1 MKTLS
6 SLLLLIAIP
15 FLLLTLPPKL
25 YAQQK
30 VRYSSEVENRIKQ
43 VETNLSG
50 AVQLEGQEKWNIKDR
65 MTFYKVPGVTIAV
78 VRDYK
83 IDWAQGYGWADATE
97 KREVTSETLF
107 QAASISK
114 SLNAVGILK
123 LAQEN
128 KLDLKTDIN
137 TYLKSWKFPYDSL
150 SKNKKVTL
158 SNLLS
163 HTAGL
168 SVHGFRG
175 YAKGEA
181 IPTIIQILNGETP
194 ANNAPIRS
202 QFEPDMRVQYS
213 GGGTTISQLIAM
225 DVTGLS
231 YDQYMQKNVLKP
243 MGMTTSF
250 YGQPAG
256 DNKISSLLATGY
268 QEDGKEVTGK
278 YHIYPEQAAASLW
291 TNPTELSR
299 YIIETQLSLQ
309 GKSSKV
315 LSQAFTKTRLTPY
328 KDPAALGVFIDT
340 KGKEKYFQ
348 HGGANE
354 GFRCQYFG
362 SMENGNGVVV
372 MVNSDNGA
380 IIGEIIN
387 SVASVYQWSDF
398 YKADV
403 KKVTLLSQEQLKAFE
418 GYYASKENKNTYIK
432 FSTKEGQL
440 ALTQLWDGREILF
453 SPESEV
459 DFFCKEFPFPLK
471 FTKDKNGAVTEV
483 LAFNRDVWERDNNY
497 KPVVR
502 KAITLTPAQL
512 KIFEGK
518 YQLQQNK
525 ALIVQITAMEDHLF
539 VKQLWDGKE
548 LLFVPESELDF
559 FAKDNPLF
567 PIRFIKDKDGAI
579 TQIIAFERDLLDKV
593 KD

>member
-6 SLLLLIAIP
+6 SLLLLLTIP
-15 FLLLTLPPKL
+15 VLLFTSAPKL

-30 VRYSSEVENRIKQ
+30 VQYTSEVENRIKQ

-50 AVQLEGQEKWNIKDR
+50 AVQLEGQGKWNIKDR
-65 MTFYKVPGVTIAV
+65 MAFYKVPGLSIAV

-83 IDWAQGYGWADATE
+83 IDWAKGYGWADATQ

-114 SLNAVGILK
+114 SLNGVGILK
-123 LAQEN
+123 LVQEN
-128 KLDLKTDIN
+128 KVDLKTDIN
-137 TYLKSWKFPYDSL
+137 SYLKSWKFPYDSL
-150 SKNKKVTL
+150 SKNKKITL

-175 YAKGEA
+175 YAKSEA
-181 IPTIIQILNGETP
+181 VPTVIQILSGETP

-202 QFEPDMRVQYS
+202 QFEPDLRVQYS
-213 GGGTTISQLIAM
+213 GGGTTISQLIVM

-250 YGQPAG
+250 YRQPVA
-256 DNKISSLLATGY
+256 DDKISHLLATGH
-268 QEDGKEVTGK
+268 QNDGTEVPGK

-315 LSQAFTKTRLTPY
+315 LSQTSTRIRLTPY
-328 KDPAALGVFIDT
+328 KDAAALGVFIDT

-372 MVNSDNGA
+372 MINSDNGA
-380 IIGEIIN
+380 IITEIIN
-387 SVASVYQWSDF
+387 SVAIVYQWNDF
-398 YKADV
+398 YKADI
-403 KKVTLLSQEQLKAFE
+403 KKITQLSPEQLKAFE
-418 GYYASKENKNTYIK
+418 GYYKASGNSNYLQFTAKED
-432 FSTKEGQL
+432 QL
-440 ALTQLWDGREILF
+440 LLTQLWDGRQILF

-459 DFFCKEFPFPLK
+459 DFFCKDFPFPLK
-471 FTKDKNGAVTEV
+471 FTKDKDGAITEV
-483 LAFNRDVWERDNNY
+483 LAFKRDVWVKDNNY

-512 KIFEGK
+512 KILEGK

-525 ALIVQITAMEDHLF
+525 GLIVQITAADNHLF

-548 LLFVPESELDF
+548 LLFVPESELEF

-579 TQIIAFERDLLDKV
+579 TQIMAFERDLLDKV
-593 KD
+593 KE